1 MSPQGKKLDQQKV
14 EELSKQ
20 EHLILLCGHYE
31 GIDQRVLDCI
41 VDEEISIG
49 DYVLTG
55 GELPAMVLIDSVS
68 RYVEGVLKDG
78 STTEE
83 SFSQGLL
90 EYPQYTRPEVFEG
103 QQVPD
108 VLCSGN
114 HQMIDKW
121 RREQSLKRTLEKRP
135 DLLEKVDL
143 SDEDKK
149 ILEKIKRLPSR
160 GTFLLKKEVNSKM
173 DIIKSIEH
181 EQLKNKI
188 PELKVGN
195 TVRVHVR
202 IKEGNKERIQV
213 FEGIIIKVQG
223 GGVNQ
228 TFTVRK
234 TSYGVGVEKTFLIH
248 SPLVEKV
255 ELVRVGKAR
264 RAKLYYLRDRVGKA
278 AKTKEMIGAR
288 IENREITVKEDLVE
302 EPAVE
307 EAKEEVVETPVAETT
322 ENKAE

>member
-1 MSPQGKKLDQQKV
+1 
-14 EELSKQ
+14 
-20 EHLILLCGHYE
+20 
-31 GIDQRVLDCI
+31 
-41 VDEEISIG
+41 
-49 DYVLTG
+49 
-55 GELPAMVLIDSVS
+55 
-68 RYVEGVLKDG
+68 
-78 STTEE
+78 
-83 SFSQGLL
+83 
-90 EYPQYTRPEVFEG
+90 
-103 QQVPD
+103 
-108 VLCSGN
+108 
-114 HQMIDKW
+114 
-121 RREQSLKRTLEKRP
+121 
-135 DLLEKVDL
+135 
-143 SDEDKK
+143 
-149 ILEKIKRLPSR
+149 
-160 GTFLLKKEVNSKM
+160 M

-195 TVRVHVR
+195 TVKVHVR

-223 GGVNQ
+223 GGLNQ

-278 AKTKEMIGAR
+278 AKTKELVGAR

-302 EPAVE
+302 EPVAEETAAPEEAPAVE
-307 EAKEEVVETPVAETT
+307 TTAVETQEVVDTVKETPVETVKDEAE
-322 ENKAE
+322 KAE

>member
-1 MSPQGKKLDQQKV
+1 
-14 EELSKQ
+14 
-20 EHLILLCGHYE
+20 
-31 GIDQRVLDCI
+31 
-41 VDEEISIG
+41 
-49 DYVLTG
+49 
-55 GELPAMVLIDSVS
+55 
-68 RYVEGVLKDG
+68 
-78 STTEE
+78 
-83 SFSQGLL
+83 
-90 EYPQYTRPEVFEG
+90 
-103 QQVPD
+103 
-108 VLCSGN
+108 
-114 HQMIDKW
+114 
-121 RREQSLKRTLEKRP
+121 
-135 DLLEKVDL
+135 
-143 SDEDKK
+143 
-149 ILEKIKRLPSR
+149 
-160 GTFLLKKEVNSKM
+160 M

-195 TVRVHVR
+195 TVKVHVR

-264 RAKLYYLRDRVGKA
+264 RARLFYLRDRVGKA
-278 AKTKEMIGAR
+278 AKTKEQIGAR
-288 IENREITVKEDLVE
+288 IENREITIKEDLVE
-302 EPAVE
+302 EPV
-307 EAKEEVVETPVAETT
+307 KEEVVEAPVATEETTT

>member
-1 MSPQGKKLDQQKV
+1 
-14 EELSKQ
+14 
-20 EHLILLCGHYE
+20 
-31 GIDQRVLDCI
+31 
-41 VDEEISIG
+41 
-49 DYVLTG
+49 
-55 GELPAMVLIDSVS
+55 
-68 RYVEGVLKDG
+68 
-78 STTEE
+78 
-83 SFSQGLL
+83 
-90 EYPQYTRPEVFEG
+90 
-103 QQVPD
+103 
-108 VLCSGN
+108 
-114 HQMIDKW
+114 
-121 RREQSLKRTLEKRP
+121 
-135 DLLEKVDL
+135 
-143 SDEDKK
+143 
-149 ILEKIKRLPSR
+149 
-160 GTFLLKKEVNSKM
+160 M

-195 TVRVHVR
+195 TVKVHVR

-223 GGVNQ
+223 GGLNQ

-278 AKTKEMIGAR
+278 AKTKELVGAR

-302 EPAVE
+302 EPVAEEVAAPEEAPAVE
-307 EAKEEVVETPVAETT
+307 TTAVETQEVVDTVKEDTSR
-322 ENKAE
+322 NSKRRS

>member
-1 MSPQGKKLDQQKV
+1 
-14 EELSKQ
+14 
-20 EHLILLCGHYE
+20 
-31 GIDQRVLDCI
+31 
-41 VDEEISIG
+41 
-49 DYVLTG
+49 
-55 GELPAMVLIDSVS
+55 
-68 RYVEGVLKDG
+68 
-78 STTEE
+78 
-83 SFSQGLL
+83 
-90 EYPQYTRPEVFEG
+90 
-103 QQVPD
+103 
-108 VLCSGN
+108 
-114 HQMIDKW
+114 
-121 RREQSLKRTLEKRP
+121 
-135 DLLEKVDL
+135 
-143 SDEDKK
+143 
-149 ILEKIKRLPSR
+149 
-160 GTFLLKKEVNSKM
+160 M

-195 TVRVHVR
+195 TVKVHVR

-264 RAKLYYLRDRVGKA
+264 RARLFYLRDRVGKS
-278 AKTKEMIGAR
+278 AKTKEMVGAR
-288 IENREITVKEDLVE
+288 IEDREITVKEDLVE
-302 EPAVE
+302 EPVVE
-307 EAKEEVVETPVAETT
+307 EVIETPVAEEVVETVETPAVETAGAPVEEVKTEET